1 MNDRELFHFLEQMA
15 PFFIAVLSIV
25 LTFLYFTVRAIFSGG
40 RREKRLRRKE
50 SGSKDEMTYDERLD
64 DVIRRAVDLQH
75 RVQIIEE
82 IVHEDR
88 PKG

>member
-1 MNDRELFHFLEQMA
+1 MSDRELFRFLEEMA
-15 PFFIAVLSIV
+15 PFFIAVLSII
-25 LTFLYFTVRAIFSGG
+25 LLFLYLTIKAIFSGS
-40 RREKRLRRKE
+40 RRERRLRKKDLK
-50 SGSKDEMTYDERLD
+50 SKDEMTYDERLD

-88 PKG
+88 GKH